1 MGAIFKP
8 EPLSYEDIDGGRG
21 EMRLEEMRWFSEN
34 ICYHD
39 EPVDYPDDEE
49 LPNELVYFA
58 EELSRLDGW
67 PSYNKKS
74 DAFKMSAVISLID
87 GIYCDSMARDRI
99 AEKLAKSATKPDLVE
114 IMARVASLYCWYIAL
129 KARVE
134 IAEQKRG

>member
-58 EELSRLDGW
+58 EEL
-67 PSYNKKS
+67 
-74 DAFKMSAVISLID
+74 
-87 GIYCDSMARDRI
+87 
-99 AEKLAKSATKPDLVE
+99 
-114 IMARVASLYCWYIAL
+114 
-129 KARVE
+129 
-134 IAEQKRG
+134 